1 MVRITKVYTRT
12 GDTGETGLVGG
23 TRLPKDHPRIEGFGT
38 VDELNSCLGLVRS
51 FNTQKPQSERRDK
64 LELILQAIQ
73 QKLFDMGS
81 ELATLPGDEY
91 PGQIKL
97 EEADAAWLEEVIDAM
112 NNELEPLKSFILPGG
127 TPLNAFLHQSR
138 TTCRRAER
146 AVLRLHRV
154 EPINP
159 AILKYLN
166 RLSDALF
173 VFGRWVT
180 AKLDETEL
188 LWQPGST
195 RPDWRWSTND

>member
-1 MVRITKVYTRT
+1 MCIRDRSTPVLETLARPDSLAEPVYPKITLESKV
-12 GDTGETGLVGG
+12 LA
-23 TRLPKDHPRIEGFGT
+23 

-51 FNTQKPQSERRDK
+51 FNAQKPQSERRDK

-112 NNELEPLKSFILPGG
+112 NTELEPLKSFILPGG

-154 EPINP
+154 EHINP

-173 VFGRWVT
+173 
-180 AKLDETEL
+180 LSL
-188 LWQPGST
+188 IHI
-195 RPDWRWSTND
+195 

>member
-1 MVRITKVYTRT
+1 MEYCAFGVYF
-12 GDTGETGLVGG
+12 
-23 TRLPKDHPRIEGFGT
+23 P
-38 VDELNSCLGLVRS
+38 LGH
-51 FNTQKPQSERRDK
+51 E
-64 LELILQAIQ
+64 
-73 QKLFDMGS
+73 
-81 ELATLPGDEY
+81 
-91 PGQIKL
+91 
-97 EEADAAWLEEVIDAM
+97 
-112 NNELEPLKSFILPGG
+112 
-127 TPLNAFLHQSR
+127 
-138 TTCRRAER
+138 
-146 AVLRLHRV
+146 LHRV